1 MVANKANQNQ
11 IQALGRIAFPPVRNA
26 YRPTQNQTHQATE
39 KNPQKHKKGPESV
52 YSQASHFLQSQLL
65 EREDPTWSIWLS
77 RWCVTLS
84 HAVSL
89 TCTMKADGEPA
100 RMLLDVMQKC
110 RQRLRFKTL
119 VEYCRAAAFS
129 RCGNVFFPLQQL
141 FGLQSWAFSAASF
154 FPASA
159 GFFLASDPD
168 KFFPASDGFSP
179 LPPECFF
186 LLQRCFFAAARCFFC
201 CFEFF
206 PLRSGI
212 FCWHFPRC
220 KNSFFP
226 LQGVFFLLP
235 STWN

>member
-1 MVANKANQNQ
+1 M
-11 IQALGRIAFPPVRNA
+11 
-26 YRPTQNQTHQATE
+26 
-39 KNPQKHKKGPESV
+39 
-52 YSQASHFLQSQLL
+52 
-65 EREDPTWSIWLS
+65 
-77 RWCVTLS
+77 S

-154 FPASA
+154 FLPQPV
-159 GFFLASDPD
+159 FFLPRTRTS
-168 KFFPASDGFSP
+168 FFPPRTVFP
-179 LPPECFF
+179 RC
-186 LLQRCFFAAARCFFC
+186 LQNVFFC
-201 CFEFF
+201 CKGAFLLLLGVFSAALNFSRCEAAFF
-206 PLRSGI
+206 ADI
-212 FCWHFPRC
+212 FPRC

-235 STWN
+235 ST